1 METHV
6 VVVIGTR
13 PEAIK
18 LLPLYKALKS
28 ADIPTLLCASFQHTT
43 LLTQVFDLFQEA
55 PDINLDIM
63 QENQDLF
70 FLTSSLLSKMKTV
83 FSQVRP
89 AMVLVQGDTTTAFA
103 TALAAFYSHIPIGH
117 VEAGLRSGDKNSP
130 FPEEIN
136 RSFISKMAS
145 LHFAPTAMSAANLLA
160 EGISRETIFCTGN
173 TVVDALVWVKKQL
186 LEKKI
191 QVDPFLALKIDTC
204 KKQNNKI
211 VLLTTHRRESFD
223 GGIVRVLTSI
233 KKFALTHPNVFIFYP
248 THPNPRVIEAIDAS
262 GLKSID
268 NIILL
273 SPLLYHELVY
283 VLISCDWVV
292 TDSGGIQ
299 EEAVSLGKRVL
310 VIRDVT
316 ERPEGIWEGM
326 LTLVGTCEHKIHTS
340 MADFYYQTTPFA
352 RELSTYGDGR
362 ACERIVNILQ
372 NKLSV
377 EKAAIFESV
386 DRHSVRNDTN

>member
-1 METHV
+1 MEAHV

-43 LLTQVFDLFQEA
+43 LLTQVFDLFQEV

-63 QENQDLF
+63 QDNQDLF
-70 FLTSSLLSKMKTV
+70 FLTSSVLNKMKSV
-83 FSQVRP
+83 FSQIKP
-89 AMVLVQGDTTTAFA
+89 ALVLVQGDTTTAFA
-103 TALAAFYSHIPIGH
+103 AALAAFYLQIPIGH
-117 VEAGLRSGDKNSP
+117 VEAGLRSGDKYSP

-136 RSFISKMAS
+136 RSFISKMAA

-160 EGISRETIFCTGN
+160 EGIDRDAIFCTGN
-173 TVVDALVWVKKQL
+173 TIVDALAWVKRQL
-186 LEKKI
+186 LESKI
-191 QVDPFLALKIDTC
+191 CVNSFLALKIDTC
-204 KKQNNKI
+204 KKENNKI

-233 KKFALTHPNVFIFYP
+233 KKFALSHADVFIFYP
-248 THPNPRVIEAIDAS
+248 VHPNPHVMAAIDAT
-262 GLKSID
+262 GLKDID

-273 SPLLYHELVY
+273 PPLLYHELVY
-283 VLISCDWVV
+283 LLISCDWVI

-326 LTLVGTCEHKIHTS
+326 LTLVGTSEKNINRFMT
-340 MADFYYQTTPFA
+340 DFYHQATPLA
-352 RELSTYGDGR
+352 QERSTYGDGW
-362 ACERIVNILQ
+362 ACERIVKVLQ
-372 NKLSV
+372 NKFSV
-377 EKAAIFESV
+377 EKAAIFESIIQ
-386 DRHSVRNDTN
+386 HSVRNDTI